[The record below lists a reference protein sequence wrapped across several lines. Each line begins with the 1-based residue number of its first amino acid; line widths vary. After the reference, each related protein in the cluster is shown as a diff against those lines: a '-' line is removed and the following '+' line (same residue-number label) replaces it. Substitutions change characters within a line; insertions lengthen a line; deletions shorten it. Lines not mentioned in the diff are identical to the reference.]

1 MPRKHNQ
8 GTPGR
13 TVNNANIK
21 EVPIVENLPPPEPI
35 KVALPKAIEED
46 SATKELRRKI
56 EEQKKL
62 REQVVRIKEERR
74 KLAAMQR
81 QKELMEKR
89 LLATEVPHSAP
100 NPQQPQQQ
108 QHQQLQPQQ
117 QLQQQPKQ
125 PSQPQPMPPQGGNPS
140 TSPITVPV
148 PAAQARLPVLGQQPK
163 PATIAVVQA
172 QSGGVK
178 QRLGLRPTPAQSE
191 AGSMEG
197 SSLKKVVIV
206 RKNPANV
213 GPLGSQP
220 GVQRG
225 LVSMR
230 GRGVGVIPRPRLP
243 QGPVA
248 PFPRKMIRIVARN
261 NGHLQIQ
268 GVGHPR
274 MAAPFLGAQAP
285 SGYVVLSPSGG
296 LGANP
301 CAGRVLI
308 SNLSVSTTENGLRQ
322 LGRTCGVISEIIL
335 DRTQRQAV
343 LKFSEHQQ
351 AVQFQKK
358 YQRHMLDLSMIQV
371 SLLPP

>member
-1 MPRKHNQ
+1 MPRKHSQ
-8 GTPGR
+8 GNPGR

-89 LLATEVPHSAP
+89 LLATEVPLSAP
-100 NPQQPQQQ
+100 NPQQPQHQQSQQ
-108 QHQQLQPQQ
+108 QQ
-117 QLQQQPKQ
+117 KQ
-125 PSQPQPMPPQGGNPS
+125 PSQPQPMPPQGCNPS

-163 PATIAVVQA
+163 PAAIAVVQT

-191 AGSMEG
+191 AGSTEG
-197 SSLKKVVIV
+197 SALKKVVIV

-213 GPLGSQP
+213 GPLSSQQP

-225 LVSMR
+225 LVSVR
-230 GRGVGVIPRPRLP
+230 GRGVTPPR
-243 QGPVA
+243 GPV
-248 PFPRKMIRIVARN
+248 PHFPRKMIRIVARN
-261 NGHLQIQ
+261 NGHLQMQ

-274 MAAPFLGAQAP
+274 MTTPFLGAQAP

-301 CAGRVLI
+301 SAGRVLI

-335 DRTQRQAV
+335 DRTERQAV
-343 LKFSEHQQ
+343 LKFNEHQQ